1 MLKSLANDYLTE
13 SRSLLH
19 EAALVAEEEA
29 RNRNQWAEKARKHAY
44 KLERIVIKWNK
55 CYLISEFFDI
65 SSWDVTF
72 IIEDVN

>member
-1 MLKSLANDYLTE
+1 MIVSYVAPNSSRSSKELVQRAKMLKSLANDYLTE

-44 KLERIVIKWNK
+44 KLERIVIK
-55 CYLISEFFDI
+55 
-65 SSWDVTF
+65 
-72 IIEDVN
+72 

>member
-44 KLERIVIKWNK
+44 KLERIVIK
-55 CYLISEFFDI
+55 
-65 SSWDVTF
+65 
-72 IIEDVN
+72 